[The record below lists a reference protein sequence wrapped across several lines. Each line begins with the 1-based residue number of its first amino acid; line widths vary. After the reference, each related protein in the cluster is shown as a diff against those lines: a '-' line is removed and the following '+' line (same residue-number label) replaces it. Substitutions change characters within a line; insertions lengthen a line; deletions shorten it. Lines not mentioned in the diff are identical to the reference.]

1 MWVLFEWGGFG
12 TGPER
17 LVWFI
22 FPPLG
27 FGFIYSQW
35 KRERGF
41 NIETFVSSF
50 FFFSLMCIGN
60 QEGKERKGPVFV
72 EDGSRYIGSLVSF
85 FFYLPKFP
93 SSSSSRIHTHT
104 HSLRYKKR
112 AFISF
117 CLFFTLSFPKA
128 SGRAKKPPWWLTLFI
143 HFYFDSTLVKKAAGV
158 QLLLIQSIKG
168 VMVGGLWP
176 IFIFSFLFSSS
187 ACAME

>member
-17 LVWFI
+17 LVWF
-22 FPPLG
+22 FFFPLG

-128 SGRAKKPPWWLTLFI
+128 SGRAKKTPWWLIYSFTFTLTRLSLKRRRAYNF
-143 HFYFDSTLVKKAAGV
+143 
-158 QLLLIQSIKG
+158 
-168 VMVGGLWP
+168 
-176 IFIFSFLFSSS
+176 FLFNQSK
-187 ACAME
+187 A